1 MTTFTRESATQ
12 FRHRWSC
19 ASRADS
25 RTNRSHGWMRVRAGA
40 FELRLLCSPFFPRLV
55 RCARGTRGEADG
67 YRVPRAFGLTF
78 CGNWLSPSWTVADT
92 RSYPA
97 MRLYTDPVSRAERAA
112 SIAVATAVTV
122 TGALLVLAS
131 AQSRVMLMQVP
142 TGTRKADSISERLR
156 YLVTVPTNT
165 IAPAHPTARPSPRA
179 QPPHGPASRARTGA
193 STSSLTKA
201 DSVAGASVS
210 PTLAPMRTSVAD
222 FDSRWTPQGV
232 SPLLQSDSTTVRS
245 TTATVN
251 AIASGPVW
259 SGASAS
265 PRLRSE
271 SVRYDSALRVVH
283 DNLAA
288 TLTNGSLA
296 HLPLSQPDRDVQ
308 ERAKAL
314 AAIAA
319 RAAGVPVVRTMSGG
333 GSIDAPLPFG
343 GPSRKQRERDSVI
356 MAQTNESLA
365 RVLRRLDSVTA
376 ARTRYQSLAHTG
388 DSSRSSS
395 QP

>member
-1 MTTFTRESATQ
+1 
-12 FRHRWSC
+12 
-19 ASRADS
+19 
-25 RTNRSHGWMRVRAGA
+25 
-40 FELRLLCSPFFPRLV
+40 
-55 RCARGTRGEADG
+55 
-67 YRVPRAFGLTF
+67 
-78 CGNWLSPSWTVADT
+78 
-92 RSYPA
+92 

-142 TGTRKADSISERLR
+142 TGTREADSISERLR
-156 YLVTVPTNT
+156 YVVTVPANT
-165 IAPAHPTARPSPRA
+165 IAPAHPAARPSPRA

-193 STSSLTKA
+193 STSSRANA

-210 PTLAPMRTSVAD
+210 TTLTPMRAPVAD

-232 SPLLQSDSTTVRS
+232 PPVPQPESATVRS
-245 TTATVN
+245 ANAGVN

-259 SGASAS
+259 NGAGAS
-265 PRLRSE
+265 PRLRSQ

-288 TLTNGSLA
+288 TLTGGSLA
-296 HLPLSQPDRDVQ
+296 HLPLSQSDRDVQ

-314 AAIAA
+314 TAIAA
-319 RAAGVPVVRTMSGG
+319 RAAGVPIVRTMSGG
-333 GSIDAPLPFG
+333 ASIDAPLPFG
-343 GPSRKQRERDSVI
+343 GPSRKQRERDSTI
-356 MAQTNESLA
+356 AAQTNEILA

-376 ARTRYQSLAHTG
+376 ARMRNQSLAHVG